1 MKTLFAGRLLAPLL
15 IGVLAATFAFDAEAQ
30 RRFGGGKNLG
40 RQSAPVQ
47 QRQATPAQQPPQAAN
62 PQQQTP
68 AATAAAR
75 PGTAAAAP
83 RSPWRGALMGL
94 AAGLGIAALASYLG
108 FGEALT
114 MFLTVLLVGMVL
126 VMLAG
131 FVLRRMRGG
140 TPQPAYQQA
149 SGGIA
154 GGATSRTGSYPS
166 GNGSSAG
173 YEPPPPLP
181 RGPAGVSASTAL
193 AAARPGSVMDQFA
206 RGASA
211 GSSEPWGIPAGFD
224 SASFLNAAKANYV
237 ELQRAWDSGDLAALS
252 EFTSNDMFIALTHEL
267 RARAG
272 QSNTEIITL
281 DAELLGIES
290 TADEHVAS
298 VKFDGSLRV
307 DGEIEP
313 VAEVWNLAKP
323 VRGGGWVLAGIQQL
337 A

>member
-1 MKTLFAGRLLAPLL
+1 MTNLFTGKALAALM
-15 IGVLAATFAFDAEAQ
+15 IGVVAATFTFDADAQ

-47 QRQATPAQQPPQAAN
+47 QRQATP
-62 PQQQTP
+62 PQQQTPQAGNPQQAP

-75 PGTAAAAP
+75 PGAAAAAA

-126 VMLAG
+126 LTIAG

-140 TPQPAYQQA
+140 TPQPAY
-149 SGGIA
+149 
-154 GGATSRTGSYPS
+154 GGAAGRVEPGSNNSPGTYKHV
-166 GNGSSAG
+166 G
-173 YEPPPPLP
+173 YESAPV
-181 RGPAGVSASTAL
+181 PASRSAESPF
-193 AAARPGSVMDQFA
+193 AAGSARPGSAMDQFA
-206 RGASA
+206 RGSAAAGGAS
-211 GSSEPWGIPAGFD
+211 WGIPAGFD
-224 SASFLNAAKANYV
+224 SAGFLTAAKANYV
-237 ELQRAWDSGDLAALS
+237 KLQQAWDSGDLAELS
-252 EFTSNDMFIALTHEL
+252 EFTSNDMFISLTHEL
-267 RARAG
+267 RTRGG
-272 QSNTEIITL
+272 QSNTEVVTL

-290 TADEHVAS
+290 TAAEHIAS
-298 VKFDGSLRV
+298 VKFEGTLKV
-307 DGEIEP
+307 DGEAER
-313 VAEVWNLAKP
+313 VSEVWNLAKP